1 MTENTQ
7 GGTAAS
13 PGTLAAN
20 TPDVKTPDGAKQ
32 PAKPG
37 EVSQPG
43 KGQTRDS

>member
-1 MTENTQ
+1 
-7 GGTAAS
+7 
-13 PGTLAAN
+13 
-20 TPDVKTPDGAKQ
+20 VKTPDGAKQ